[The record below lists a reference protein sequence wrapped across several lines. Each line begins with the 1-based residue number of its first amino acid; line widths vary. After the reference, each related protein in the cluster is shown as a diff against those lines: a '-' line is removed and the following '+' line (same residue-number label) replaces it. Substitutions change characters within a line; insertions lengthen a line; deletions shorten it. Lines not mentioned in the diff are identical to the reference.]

1 MCVVHRQSIDLKDK
15 DVSFWRR
22 TTHISR
28 FCVMLGCC
36 GGQVHGR
43 GSPTAT
49 GYEAIRGYRTESCMR
64 AEFAAPTDGAAL
76 L

>member
-28 FCVMLGCC
+28 FCVMLR
-36 GGQVHGR
+36 VN
-43 GSPTAT
+43 P
-49 GYEAIRGYRTESCMR
+49 EAKRRL
-64 AEFAAPTDGAAL
+64 FAPP
-76 L
+76 